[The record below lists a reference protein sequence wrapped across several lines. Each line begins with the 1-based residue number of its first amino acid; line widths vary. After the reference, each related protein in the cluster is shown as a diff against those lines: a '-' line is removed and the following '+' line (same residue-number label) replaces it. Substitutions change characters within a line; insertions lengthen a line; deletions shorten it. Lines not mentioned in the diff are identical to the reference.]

1 MTDLALPHPDAP
13 TWADTLIQLY
23 SFSKAYRLTG
33 HKWFMSAPMCD
44 AFLVLAQAPG
54 AGFAAGQATVAEF
67 AGPHP
72 AGLVGTHIH
81 FLQPASAARMVWH
94 LNYQDVIAIGRLFT
108 TGQLDSER
116 VVALAGPVVNQ
127 PRLIRTLTGAALADI
142 AAGELQPGDTLFIT
156 ARAAPSPSAG
166 GAPAS
171 RMPLAVIRRPAT
183 AQASDFR
190 LDDSLAMAAGHS
202 LSSHFAQKTPV
213 VVEARISRSGQ
224 ALPQPG
230 DLLGRSAAFTA
241 SAQGVRVLIDR
252 VQP

>member
-1 MTDLALPHPDAP
+1 MRGQITIAP
-13 TWADTLIQLY
+13 
-23 SFSKAYRLTG
+23 
-33 HKWFMSAPMCD
+33 
-44 AFLVLAQAPG
+44 
-54 AGFAAGQATVAEF
+54 
-67 AGPHP
+67 
-72 AGLVGTHIH
+72 
-81 FLQPASAARMVWH
+81 
-94 LNYQDVIAIGRLFT
+94 
-108 TGQLDSER
+108 
-116 VVALAGPVVNQ
+116 
-127 PRLIRTLTGAALADI
+127 
-142 AAGELQPGDTLFIT
+142 ELQARLAAGDTLFVF
-156 ARAAPSPSAG
+156 ARPVQGP
-166 GAPAS
+166 